1 MKKTKSIGVL
11 VAMAFVA
18 GIAAFSTHANGQ
30 EQPAKPKAAGPPEW
44 VLEAWET
51 GEAPVVPAIGPPA
64 WVVEAWEN
72 GERPQRPTGPPPW
85 IAKRHEMAKEL
96 GLPGPPQRSSRHGRM
111 EMDLN
116 FPVLQTLCWTCLDS
130 DR

>member
-30 EQPAKPKAAGPPEW
+30 EQPAKPEAAGPPEW

-72 GERPQRPTGPPPW
+72 GERPQRLAGPPPW

-96 GLPGPPQRSSRHGRM
+96 GLPGPPTEVIEAWENG
-111 EMDLN
+111 EGFEFPGPPDFVLDLLG
-116 FPVLQTLCWTCLDS
+116 F
-130 DR
+130 